1 VPPAPVPAYIP
12 PPPVPVPPTPAKR
25 RYSAKMIFVI
35 IAVAALLF
43 AGGLI
48 AIILATSSSSETSE
62 VAVPDLVGINWEE
75 ARSQAESAGLDIEKS
90 EVSTGEYPEG
100 EVISQ
105 APAAGEKVEEG
116 SLVNVDVAMNVS
128 DDTEDDGDS
137 TSGGNTDFSL
147 DMQEIGK
154 GDLVSDL
161 KVADISWSD
170 QGEYF
175 RIVFE
180 FEREDGGEVME
191 VPNCNTWYTASGSP
205 GHEKYYELFIALD
218 DILPNQFDYAPFA
231 VAGKPVSLGDPLV
244 ETMERV
250 SSADTEPVFFL
261 IRCSYSEAH
270 PGVSSRPHRLM
281 YESDPMRVI
290 LDINKM

>member
-1 VPPAPVPAYIP
+1 
-12 PPPVPVPPTPAKR
+12 
-25 RYSAKMIFVI
+25 
-35 IAVAALLF
+35 
-43 AGGLI
+43 
-48 AIILATSSSSETSE
+48 
-62 VAVPDLVGINWEE
+62 VAVPDLVGISWDE
-75 ARSQAESAGLDIEKS
+75 ARSQVESAGLDIEKS
-90 EVSTGEYPEG
+90 EVSSDAYPEG

-105 APAAGEKVEEG
+105 APAAGEKVEKG
-116 SLVNVDVAMNVS
+116 SVVNVDVAMSTS

-218 DILPNQFDYAPFA
+218 DILPYQFDYAPFS
-231 VAGKPVSLGDPLV
+231 VADKPVSLGDSLV

-261 IRCSYSEAH
+261 IRCSHSDAH

-290 LDINKM
+290 LDIQKM